1 MAMKE
6 VSRSH
11 IGTNLVEVV
20 LEVIKDQEIQDN
32 LGYFITDNVDNN
44 DTMIRDIT
52 LSKLS
57 FIIFNIRFLLIF

>member
-1 MAMKE
+1 M
-6 VSRSH
+6 
-11 IGTNLVEVV
+11 
-20 LEVIKDQEIQDN
+20 
-32 LGYFITDNVDNN
+32 TDNVDNN